1 MPPKT
6 PPDKPPEELYSHT
19 GIKDAERILREVTM
33 MPSTIETIDVAM
45 YNYLN
50 ETLNLHVQTNKGFKK
65 VPVVW
70 VASERSNQIKNKKE
84 LRDDN
89 GFLIFPM
96 MTLER
101 TSIAKDSNFKG
112 VAWAHLGNVADEK
125 GGAIE
130 VARRI
135 KQDKTANFVNADKRR
150 TVPTLTSGIGP
161 GQENYPGSNS
171 KVVYETLSMPI
182 PTYIEVK
189 YNITLR
195 SEYQQQINDLITPFL
210 TRTGQITA
218 ISIKNEGHK
227 YEAFI
232 QGSFGQSYNVKS
244 FQDEERIYKTDI
256 EIKVLGYLLGEA
268 ANADRPKIAVR
279 ENAVQFKIG
288 REQVILG
295 EEPNYTSRSFYKR

>member
-1 MPPKT
+1 MPPRT
-6 PPDKPPEELYSHT
+6 PPEKPPEELYSHT
-19 GIKDAERILREVTM
+19 GVKDAERILREVTM

-45 YNYLN
+45 YNFLN
-50 ETLNLHVQTNKGFKK
+50 ETLNLSVNTNKGFKK
-65 VPVVW
+65 VPVIW
-70 VASERSNQIKNKKE
+70 VASERSNQIKNKRE

-101 TSIAKDSNFKG
+101 AGITKDPTFKG

-135 KQDKTANFVNADKRR
+135 KQDKTANFTNADKRR
-150 TVPTLTSGIGP
+150 TVATLTSGIGP
-161 GQENYPGSNS
+161 GQENYPGVSQ

-182 PTYIEVK
+182 PTYIEVR
-189 YNITLR
+189 YNIGIR
-195 SEYQQQINDLITPFL
+195 AEYQQQINELITPFI
-210 TRTGQITA
+210 TRTGQITS

-232 QGSFGQSYNVKS
+232 QGTFGQEFNVKS

-256 EIKVLGYLLGEA
+256 EIKVLGYLLGEST
-268 ANADRPKIAVR
+268 NSDRPKIAVR
-279 ENAVQFKIG
+279 ENAVQFKMG
-288 REQVILG
+288 REQVILD
-295 EEPNYTSRSFYKR
+295 ENPPYSPKSFYRR